1 MDNKLEEKLLI
12 AKAQDTAFLCE
23 KQNCIKATG
32 FLTPSE
38 REIVRK
44 NIPKNAVNTC
54 FCGGYEDAERTMFVA
69 LPDYLEETDA
79 LDLISAIEIS
89 GRDVGRLRHPDFLGS
104 LLGLGIK
111 REKIGDIIVLE
122 DKCLVFV
129 AENIG
134 AYIVENLTK
143 VGSCGVTAKAVEREK
158 VEIPPRKVETMYYT
172 VSALRLDSV
181 VAAAAKTSRSVAA
194 TYIAEGR
201 VFVNW
206 IQTENVS
213 LKMKPGDIFSVRGQ
227 GRFRLFEEIRETKKG
242 RIGIQIEKFI

>member
-44 NIPKNAVNTC
+44 NITKNPVKTC

-89 GRDVGRLRHPDFLGS
+89 GRDVGSLRHPDFLGS

-122 DKCLVFV
+122 DRCIVFV

-143 VGSCGVTAKAVEREK
+143 VGRHGVK
-158 VEIPPRKVETMYYT
+158 VRLIPNEMLEIPLRKVETMSHT

-181 VAAAAKTSRSVAA
+181 VSAATKTSRSIAA
-194 TYIAEGR
+194 GYIAEGR

-206 IQTENVS
+206 MQTENVS
-213 LKMKPGDIFSVRGQ
+213 LKIKPGDVFSVRGQ
-227 GRFRLFEEIRETKKG
+227 GRFRLLEEIRETKKG